1 MPNEITRYR
10 RSAATASLAGAALAA
25 YNRNPA
31 AFNQAAAQAGQLIN
45 SGVRS
50 LARRLKSSS
59 NPMTTVEQA
68 APASLGHRLTKG
80 EPNIQQSRRSGMP
93 KMVTISN
100 KEVISLSIPG
110 SSSWTSQLEFDLN
123 PGLSS
128 TFPWLSNVAEQYQEY
143 KFVKLIFHY
152 VPIAPTSSQG
162 DVILTPFYDAAAA
175 YPQSEVQASDSINA
189 VIGSVWMDHKCALSS
204 SLMHPSGVKK
214 YIRTFR
220 MSGDSKS
227 YDVGRLQLST
237 VNETT
242 TSGIGKLYVDY
253 TVQLFGPRLSPLITT
268 PTSCS
273 IWTLTASQ
281 FFTGSAI
288 QYITNSFGNITN
300 QSDPLGITYSAGTF
314 SLPDGNYS
322 VDFFCTVS
330 DSYGEA
336 MTVTPFIYD
345 VQQSR
350 FWYGTQVDRISG
362 TQYVG
367 SFVRGQ
373 VWSIFNGNST
383 PATVTPSFTL
393 GASFSG
399 TGGTFIQITSSTNL
413 YGCYVIITLL

>member
-10 RSAATASLAGAALAA
+10 RSAGAITAAGAALAA

-31 AFNQAAAQAGQLIN
+31 AFNQAASQAGQLIN
-45 SGVRS
+45 SGVRN
-50 LARRLKSSS
+50 LARRLNSS
-59 NPMTTVEQA
+59 NNPMKTVEQA
-68 APASLGHRLTKG
+68 APAAFGHRLTKG
-80 EPNIQQSRRSGMP
+80 EPNIRQSRGSGMP

-100 KEVISLSIPG
+100 KEVISLGIQG

-152 VPIAPTSSQG
+152 VPIAPTSTQG

-189 VIGSVWMDHKCALSS
+189 VIGSVWMDHKCTLSS

-227 YDVGRLQLST
+227 YDVGRLQVST

-242 TSGIGKLYVDY
+242 TTGIGKLYVDY

-273 IWTLTASQ
+273 VWTLTTSQ
-281 FFTGSAI
+281 SFTGSAI
-288 QYITNSFGNITN
+288 QLITNTFGNLTGS
-300 QSDPLGITYSAGTF
+300 SDPLGVTYSAGTF
-314 SLPDGNYS
+314 SLPDGNYA

-330 DSYGEA
+330 DSTSEA
-336 MTVTPFIYD
+336 MTVTPFIFD
-345 VQQSR
+345 NQQSR
-350 FWYGTQVDRISG
+350 YWYGTQVDRVSG
-362 TQYVG
+362 TQNVG
-367 SFVRGQ
+367 SYVRGQ

-383 PATVTPSFTL
+383 PATVTPSFVL

-399 TGGTFIQITSSTNL
+399 TGGSFTQVTSSGVL
-413 YGCYVIITLL
+413 YGCYVVIYLL